1 MRFIFCPSFW
11 DAQAVEIT
19 KPKTYA
25 KHDETNQPKRCPSN
39 EVLVPISMPTF
50 LSIEKNTLR
59 KSDLA
64 MESIYSIRLCLIAE
78 EFTETFFWMSL
89 YKLYIEY
96 IVD

>member
-1 MRFIFCPSFW
+1 
-11 DAQAVEIT
+11 
-19 KPKTYA
+19 
-25 KHDETNQPKRCPSN
+25 
-39 EVLVPISMPTF
+39 MPTF